1 MVLARGPQET
11 PIFSEGV
18 GRGAEVHGRA
28 QKALGR
34 SRERRE
40 KCGRHLEAS
49 EAKRKRKAV
58 KRVEGALRKS
68 AGRKAR
74 GADEAG
80 RVRIGSDEKV
90 SLLYPQT
97 KGQA

>member
-1 MVLARGPQET
+1 M
-11 PIFSEGV
+11 
-18 GRGAEVHGRA
+18 
-28 QKALGR
+28 QKALRR
-34 SRERRE
+34 SQERRE
-40 KCGRHLEAS
+40 KCGRHSEAS
-49 EAKRKRKAV
+49 EAKRKRRAV
-58 KRVEGALRKS
+58 KRVEGGTPES

>member
-1 MVLARGPQET
+1 MR
-11 PIFSEGV
+11 
-18 GRGAEVHGRA
+18 
-28 QKALGR
+28 KALRR

-40 KCGRHLEAS
+40 KCGRHSEAS

-58 KRVEGALRKS
+58 KRVEGALWKS

-80 RVRIGSDEKV
+80 RVGIGSDEKGKFV
-90 SLLYPQT
+90 VPT
-97 KGQA
+97 N